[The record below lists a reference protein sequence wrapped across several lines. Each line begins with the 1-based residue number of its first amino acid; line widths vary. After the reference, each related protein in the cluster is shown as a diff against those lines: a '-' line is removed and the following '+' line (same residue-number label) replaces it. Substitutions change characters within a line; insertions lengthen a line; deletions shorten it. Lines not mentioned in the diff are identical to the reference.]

1 VGKQLTTNPLLECCT
16 SLFALMTPF
25 KAADRGA
32 GVPENYRDNIIAG
45 FNELERMA
53 FEREITMQV
62 VKDARYALA
71 AYIDEVV
78 LSSDWP
84 GRLDWMARPLQLEFF
99 GEHLAGEGFFS
110 RLAELRQDG
119 ARNLDLIELYYV
131 CLQMGF
137 EGVYRLKGIEQL
149 MALQVD
155 LRSQIENHRGGT
167 TSRLSPNGLPK
178 EGMLARARREIPY
191 WVIGTVTLAVF
202 FFTYLGYSIAIQN
215 FTESNV
221 ATIVDYHKQVD
232 PAAFRPTTV
241 PVNLRE
247 EVE

>member
-1 VGKQLTTNPLLECCT
+1 MARQLTTNPLLECCT

-32 GVPENYRDNIIAG
+32 GIPEGYRENIIAG

-78 LSSDWP
+78 LTSDWP
-84 GRLDWMARPLQLEFF
+84 GRLDWMAKPLQLEFF

-119 ARNLDLIELYYV
+119 ARSLDLVELYYV

-155 LRSQIENHRGGT
+155 LRSQIESHRGAT
-167 TSRLSPNGLPK
+167 TARLSPNGLPK
-178 EGMLARARREIPY
+178 EGMLARARKEIPY
-191 WVIGTVTLAVF
+191 WVIGTVTAAVF
-202 FFTYLGYSIAIQN
+202 FFTYLGYSIAIQS
-215 FTESNV
+215 FTESSV
-221 ATIVDYHKQVD
+221 ESIVSYHKQVD
-232 PAAFRPTTV
+232 PGAFRPV
-241 PVNLRE
+241 SLQE
-247 EVE
+247 EAR